1 MCCSHNV
8 SDTHSVS
15 IGSSLTFT
23 STFVTVC
30 KISFASGL
38 TDFFRMDN
46 NEGSL
51 LKVLDKCSERSHSAA
66 ANNSYE
72 IFERYLLATQKKL
85 TEILEI
91 GHSISSGGHFM
102 KYWGGGASARGLV
115 RFICP
120 CHGRGVRGH
129 APTGKF

>member
-1 MCCSHNV
+1 MYSVKKLNLKYSKLQSIKSKQSHAQFNFHTSEESFKNKKLCCSHNV
-8 SDTHSVS
+8 SGTDSVS

-23 STFVTVC
+23 SSFVTVC

-72 IFERYLLATQKKL
+72 IFERYLLAT
-85 TEILEI
+85 
-91 GHSISSGGHFM
+91 
-102 KYWGGGASARGLV
+102 
-115 RFICP
+115 
-120 CHGRGVRGH
+120 
-129 APTGKF
+129 